1 MSVVL
6 VIPFLALGA
15 VLLAAGIILYRYV
28 TKKER
33 ENRE

>member
-15 VLLAAGIILYRYV
+15 VLLAAGIMLYRYLA
-28 TKKER
+28 KKEK